1 MAKGNTLVFAMESN
15 ALLSA
20 YIALNS
26 TI

>member
-1 MAKGNTLVFAMESN
+1 MAKGNTLVFTMESN